1 MHICRKTAETVC
13 GVMAMTEELP
23 KEFLELPLDGRRTW
37 YDPVDWALCLMEEEM
52 VFPIRG
58 DLRME
63 RML

>member
-1 MHICRKTAETVC
+1 MD
-13 GVMAMTEELP
+13 MTEELP